1 MGQYDSPIISRII
14 IIIIVVYI
22 NRRMSIISS
31 RLSTKTFV
39 IVDISDSR
47 GYRILT
53 VIGTTLLCNKL
64 YLGKFMSFT
73 SFLRVIW
80 RRRRRRRRRVS
91 TGIPHVW

>member
-1 MGQYDSPIISRII
+1 MGQFDSPIISRIIII

-31 RLSTKTFV
+31 RLSTKTFA
-39 IVDISDSR
+39 IVNISDFR

-53 VIGTTLLCNKL
+53 VNGTTLLCNKL

-80 RRRRRRRRRVS
+80 RRRRRRVS

>member
-1 MGQYDSPIISRII
+1 MGQFDSPIISRI

-31 RLSTKTFV
+31 RLSTKTFA
-39 IVDISDSR
+39 IVNISDFR

-80 RRRRRRRRRVS
+80 RRRRRRVS